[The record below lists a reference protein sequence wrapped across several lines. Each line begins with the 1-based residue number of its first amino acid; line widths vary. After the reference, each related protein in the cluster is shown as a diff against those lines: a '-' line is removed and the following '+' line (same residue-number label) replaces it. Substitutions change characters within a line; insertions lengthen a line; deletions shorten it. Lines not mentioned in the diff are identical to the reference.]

1 MLNSKELAQRIA
13 EALDEKQGE
22 ETITLE
28 VTHLTSITDYF
39 VIASASNVSKVRAL
53 AEHVDEQLSKQ
64 GVEPRRKEG
73 YGDAR
78 WIVLDYAAV
87 IVHIFHRE
95 EREYYNIE
103 RLWTDGGN
111 LTPFLPHD
119 DAGES
124 Q

>member
-1 MLNSKELAQRIA
+1 MGNSKEIAQLVA
-13 EALDEKQGE
+13 AALDAKQGE
-22 ETITLE
+22 DIITLE
-28 VTHLTSITDYF
+28 VTHLTTITDYF

-53 AEHVDEQLSKQ
+53 AEHVDDELSGK
-64 GVEPRRKEG
+64 GIEPRRKEG

-78 WIVLDYAAV
+78 WIVLDYAGV

-95 EREYYNIE
+95 EREFYNIE

-111 LTPFLPHD
+111 LTPFLPPA

-124 Q
+124 E